1 MRPANACSRRSP
13 PRKID
18 GGTNDEA
25 GALERAV
32 GNSRRATLVAEKL
45 GSQSPAKQAALSSSK
60 FSHFKVC
67 DFAYFCGSKY
77 APSMSKLGG
86 FLCSVSMGLCT
97 PKNTKMA
104 LFFNAHITL

>member
-60 FSHFKVC
+60 FSHFQSVRFCLFLWLKVRPV
-67 DFAYFCGSKY
+67 DVKVRWVFVF
-77 APSMSKLGG
+77 
-86 FLCSVSMGLCT
+86 GLYG
-97 PKNTKMA
+97 A
-104 LFFNAHITL
+104 LYTQKHENGVIF